1 MRFYSVRVC
10 EKWLDDRKRQK
21 PDAISDIPVERVR
34 FPPTFSR
41 LFFFAQWISSSLTFR
56 MPALLW
62 ITEWGIWGPGNSHLY
77 YRLRQSYGDQRL
89 LDEAPGHL
97 FLEHESEDLASF
109 LQLSILNGWGGY
121 LLTQADYVN
130 LFFSHDEYI
139 DFYAK
144 VYNLAEIRKGLGI
157 ERPSRTG

>member
-1 MRFYSVRVC
+1 MRFYSAREC
-10 EKWLDDRKRQK
+10 EKWLDDRERQK
-21 PDAISDIPVERVR
+21 PDAISGIPVERVR
-34 FPPTFSR
+34 FPPTFGR

-97 FLEHESEDLASF
+97 FLE
-109 LQLSILNGWGGY
+109 
-121 LLTQADYVN
+121 
-130 LFFSHDEYI
+130 
-139 DFYAK
+139 
-144 VYNLAEIRKGLGI
+144 
-157 ERPSRTG
+157 